1 MPSGEKCVTSAPVI
15 YEDPKKHKT
24 SGKMFRGKLRIGA
37 FFNPLKI
44 ARLPIQRI
52 SACLRKRVIDGY
64 IIINMDNGK

>member
-1 MPSGEKCVTSAPVI
+1 
-15 YEDPKKHKT
+15 
-24 SGKMFRGKLRIGA
+24 MFRGKLRIGA

-52 SACLRKRVIDGY
+52 SACLRKMVIDGY